1 MMHRLQKPDGSDGE
15 RDRHEGLRAQQRQC
29 VLVVEDDEHIRD
41 LIAVLLRSEDYD
53 VVELGDG
60 MEALNY
66 LAASEV
72 YGNDVRRPDLVVA
85 DILMPTFSGLDLM
98 AGMRE
103 NDLGPPVMV
112 VTGVRDED
120 IHREALRLGA
130 TQILSKPFDV
140 PAFLGAVE
148 DSMAADTPSNVV
160 DDGEVEIAVPDMD

>member
-1 MMHRLQKPDGSDGE
+1 MQRLRRPHGPDGDC
-15 RDRHEGLRAQQRQC
+15 DRHEGPGTQQRRC
-29 VLVVEDDEHIRD
+29 VLVVEDDDHIRD

-103 NDLGPPVMV
+103 SDLGPPVMV
-112 VTGVRDED
+112 VTGVRDEE
-120 IHREALRLGA
+120 IHREARRLGA
-130 TQILSKPFDV
+130 TRILSKPFEV
-140 PAFLGAVE
+140 PQFLVAVE
-148 DSMAADTPSNVV
+148 DSMASDTPSNVV
-160 DDGEVEIAVPDMD
+160 DDGEVEIAVPDID